1 MTHDE
6 LLAGLNEFIIVS
18 ELKEMVNIIDEPSLE
33 EQAWKTL
40 KSIVELHTP
49 ETENPRCKR
58 CGEGFPC
65 SEIELIM
72 EGLK

>member
-6 LLAGLNEFIIVS
+6 LLKGLDDFIIVS
-18 ELKEMVNIIDEPSLE
+18 ELKEMVSNDEPSLE
-33 EQAWKTL
+33 QQAWKTL
-40 KSIVELHTP
+40 KSIVELHKP
-49 ETENPRCKR
+49 ETENPRCTK

-65 SEIELIM
+65 SEIELIL

>member
-6 LLAGLNEFIIVS
+6 LLTGLDEFIIVS
-18 ELKEMVNIIDEPSLE
+18 ELKEMVSNNEPSLE
-33 EQAWKTL
+33 SQAWKAL
-40 KSIVELHTP
+40 KSIVVLHKP

-65 SEIELIM
+65 SEIELIL

>member
-6 LLAGLNEFIIVS
+6 LLKGLDEFIIVA
-18 ELKEMVNIIDEPSLE
+18 ELKEMTSYNEPSLE
-33 EQAWKTL
+33 LQAWRTL
-40 KSIVELHTP
+40 KSIVQLHTP
-49 ETENPRCKR
+49 ELENPRCKR

-65 SEIELIM
+65 SEIELIL

>member
-6 LLAGLNEFIIVS
+6 LLAGLDEFIIVS
-18 ELKEMVNIIDEPSLE
+18 ELREMVNNDEPSLE
-33 EQAWKTL
+33 SQAWKTL

-49 ETENPRCKR
+49 ETENPRCKQ
-58 CGEGFPC
+58 CGEGSPC
-65 SEIELIM
+65 SEIELIL

>member
-6 LLAGLNEFIIVS
+6 LLKSLDEFIIVA
-18 ELKEMVNIIDEPSLE
+18 ELKEMISYDEPSLE
-33 EQAWKTL
+33 LQAWITL
-40 KSIVELHTP
+40 KSIVQLHTP
-49 ETENPRCKR
+49 ETENPRCKQ

-65 SEIELIM
+65 SEIELIL